1 MKYYKT
7 LMRVIFLYYL
17 CVVLIYVMIVLY
29 IEIPLWL
36 TYFNAFLAIINNIVI
51 YFFNKAMEVLPD
63 EN

>member
-1 MKYYKT
+1 
-7 LMRVIFLYYL
+7 MRVIFLYYL

-36 TYFNAFLAIINNIVI
+36 SYFNAFLAIMNFTVI

-63 EN
+63 ED